1 MASTNHYR
9 QVILRLLAPVLL
21 FSLIWAGS
29 QEFPRAAVKNLTG
42 QRVELH
48 DTIKGKLTLVNFWA
62 TYCVPCRK
70 EMKILNQL
78 NAQYAPRGFQVVG
91 VAIDNS
97 KTVGRVSGLVR
108 SQKLDYQVLL
118 DTDQNLYRTF
128 NTNAMPFS
136 VLVNSEG
143 EIIWEHTGYIPGD
156 EVELEKIL
164 KTYLAPDST
173 HAD

>member
-9 QVILRLLAPVLL
+9 QVILRLLAQVLL

-78 NAQYAPRGFQVVG
+78 NTQYAPRGFQVVG